1 MQAFG
6 QCDCPLLRWALETQI
21 VDRVVGDQI
30 HDGVFSG
37 EQADDVVHFFFAVID
52 PFQQSPLILD
62 RVRRAAGVLLTEFNQ
77 LGRVDAGR
85 FGQQAGA

>member
-6 QCDCPLLRWALETQI
+6 QCDCPLLRWPLETQI
-21 VDRVVGDQI
+21 VDRVVRDQI
-30 HDGVFSG
+30 HNGIFAG
-37 EQADDVVHFFFAVID
+37 EQADDSVHFLFAVID